1 MPASASAPAITIN
14 SICVEPDCF
23 CKVESAAARESGE
36 AAGCG
41 AGLVFA
47 DALAGGSAA
56 ASWGSFDE
64 LTPEESGQRAV
75 TDEGGAAPVGAVA
88 RRPFWVAGT
97 AAAGPV
103 RG

>member
-41 AGLVFA
+41 AGLAFA

-56 ASWGSFDE
+56 AGWGLFDE
-64 LTPEESGQRAV
+64 LTPEESGQRDV
-75 TDEGGAAPVGAVA
+75 TIDGGAPASGALA
-88 RRPFWVAGT
+88 RWLFWIAGT
-97 AAAGPV
+97 AAAAPFAG
-103 RG
+103 